1 MEDSDDDDEEEG
13 GRLARLPRPWL
24 RRSRSRSLFQA
35 CFRRSLPS
43 LRQLSPKHHG
53 TSSEAS
59 ARTCHMSVYMSM
71 HMYMYMVYMW
81 HTRIGAV
88 E

>member
-1 MEDSDDDDEEEG
+1 MEDGGDDDEEDEG

-53 TSSEAS
+53 TSREAS
-59 ARTCHMSVYMSM
+59 ARTRTCHMYMSEYM
-71 HMYMYMVYMW
+71 HMYMYMLYMW
-81 HTRIGAV
+81 HTA
-88 E
+88 